1 MRAILKRN
9 HSRIVNTGF
18 VILFASLLILTFV
31 FEYDIQYL
39 LNGFNRLAGKD
50 LQVYFLDVG
59 QANATLVVFP
69 TGRTMLIDTG
79 SAESEEEFLQ
89 ATNKILK
96 QNKIS
101 QIDMLLLTHSDEDHV
116 GGAVAIFKNYMVK
129 NFYRPKILSKSPLEV
144 LDGRYKIVDSPYYS
158 EVITAAYMEKNCDI
172 EFVEDKILVEEDCVV
187 EIFACKE
194 DSYSDT
200 NSYSPFITLSYKEK
214 VFMLCGDATSK
225 REAEF
230 VAQLN
235 SENRK
240 ISVDF
245 LLVAH
250 HGAKSSSTM
259 EFLSSINP
267 RYAIVSS
274 GDNLHPTQIV
284 VDRLIA
290 CGVEAIYC
298 TKTEG
303 MIGVAVES
311 FERFLIETM
320 EKRIDLPFL
329 ICIIFV
335 VGASWNYYLF
345 QNPHR
350 RKFSRLSEIA

>member
-1 MRAILKRN
+1 
-9 HSRIVNTGF
+9 
-18 VILFASLLILTFV
+18 
-31 FEYDIQYL
+31 
-39 LNGFNRLAGKD
+39 
-50 LQVYFLDVG
+50 
-59 QANATLVVFP
+59 
-69 TGRTMLIDTG
+69 
-79 SAESEEEFLQ
+79 
-89 ATNKILK
+89 
-96 QNKIS
+96 
-101 QIDMLLLTHSDEDHV
+101 
-116 GGAVAIFKNYMVK
+116 
-129 NFYRPKILSKSPLEV
+129 
-144 LDGRYKIVDSPYYS
+144 
-158 EVITAAYMEKNCDI
+158 MEKNCDI